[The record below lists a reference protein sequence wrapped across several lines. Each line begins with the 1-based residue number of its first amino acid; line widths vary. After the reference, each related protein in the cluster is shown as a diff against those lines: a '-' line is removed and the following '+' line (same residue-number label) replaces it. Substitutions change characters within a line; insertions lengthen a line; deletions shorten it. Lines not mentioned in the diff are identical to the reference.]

1 MCANP
6 HHLSYPASP
15 SPPPFL
21 LRLLPFS
28 FASSL
33 SPLPS
38 FSRSS
43 LHFLGTRLF
52 NAGQYFQAVV
62 EFGEAINCNPK
73 VATFHVHQGSA
84 AFYLRDFRG
93 ARKR

>member
-28 FASSL
+28 FASV
-33 SPLPS
+33 
-38 FSRSS
+38 SRSS

>member
-1 MCANP
+1 MFSLIWDPSRHVCK
-6 HHLSYPASP
+6 
-15 SPPPFL
+15 SPPSFL
-21 LRLLPFS
+21 SRVS
-28 FASSL
+28 FAAPL

-38 FSRSS
+38 LSRSS
-43 LHFLGTRLF
+43 LRCLGTRLF